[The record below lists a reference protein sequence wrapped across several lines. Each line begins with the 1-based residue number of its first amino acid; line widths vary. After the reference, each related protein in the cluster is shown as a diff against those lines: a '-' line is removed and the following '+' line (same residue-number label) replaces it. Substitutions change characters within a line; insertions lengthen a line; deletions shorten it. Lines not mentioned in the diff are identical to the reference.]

1 MKKRKK
7 REMSE
12 AAVEAIV
19 ELILTIILSAV
30 GFVVCFGISRIFSV
44 KIDVL
49 DLDSYIL
56 IGIIFLIFIIVMF
69 YAVRKLIKKIKEKG
83 KQDRRPKL

>member
-83 KQDRRPKL
+83 KRDRRPKL